1 MITRISIK
9 NTASYGAVP
18 AILETDKKIN
28 LIYGL
33 NGTGKTTLS
42 RYLQDKDNACFS
54 DCSITGLSNEKVLVY
69 NQKFV
74 GDNFY
79 QDTQKGIFSLKSEN
93 KEAKEK
99 IDTAIQEINNLK
111 NQIENDELKTGFQFD
126 LNKKQES
133 ITSLHDTTEDKTW
146 EIKTKYSGG
155 DRILEFCL
163 ENKKGSKKD
172 LFDHFSKLQKPA
184 NKPEKSTEDLKKEAE
199 ATQGENAKT
208 YDENLVKKAS
218 FDFWK
223 IENQAIFKEVII
235 GNENSQV
242 AELINKLNIS
252 DWVKKGREFINEPE
266 EENETCPFCQQKTI
280 AKELYQ
286 EIQNYFD
293 ETYQSKITSLENF
306 DKEYW
311 KEYQSIKNLETE
323 LLKIDFI
330 KNKETE
336 FKLLFKNF
344 IDKVSGNWSKIS
356 NKIKSPNIIID
367 LESSILEQNAL
378 SDFLDTIIEEIK
390 THNEKIKNKQ
400 KTKDQ
405 IIKEFWGIMRWDY
418 DQTIENHT
426 TQNTKLE
433 KEKSDI
439 ETKISGLNAK
449 INEQKKIIQDAQEEM
464 INIQDAIDA
473 INSELIFFGL
483 DGFSIVP
490 VGEKSYKLKRPNE
503 DIAKFETLSEGEK
516 TVISF
521 LYFLELCNGRENDDE
536 VVTEKIVVIDDP
548 ISSLSHM
555 YVFNIAQLIKKNF
568 FNNQHKQVFILTHNL
583 YLFHQLVNINR
594 IGGSGED
601 RFSFKG
607 NLFRV
612 VKNESSA
619 ILPLAQSEIQNEY
632 QSYWSVVKDCNNGN
646 STKFLLANS
655 MRNILEYFFGFIGKE
670 TLNNAMQRLDSD
682 RKYQF
687 FVDYVNRESHSDPVN
702 ISDMKDIDV
711 ELFKKAFKK
720 IFEDSEYKAHYDQMI
735 K

>member
-1 MITRISIK
+1 MINKISIK
-9 NTASYGAVP
+9 NIASYGETPAV
-18 AILETDKKIN
+18 LETDKKIN
-28 LIYGL
+28 LVYGL

-42 RYLQDKDNACFS
+42 NYLQDKDNDCFS
-54 DCSITGLSNEKVLVY
+54 GCSISGLSNEKVLVY

-74 GDNFY
+74 SDNFY

-99 IDTAIQEINNLK
+99 IDTATQEINKLK
-111 NQIENDELKTGFQFD
+111 NQIKNDELKTGFQFD
-126 LNKKQES
+126 LEKKQEDIDILQTGS
-133 ITSLHDTTEDKTW
+133 EEKTW
-146 EIKTKYSGG
+146 KIKNDYYGG

-163 ENKKGSKKD
+163 DGKMGSKKS
-172 LFDHFSKLQKPA
+172 LFDYVCKLQKPV

-223 IENQAIFKEVII
+223 IENQEIFKEVII

-252 DWVKKGREFINEPE
+252 DWVKKGKEFINEPK
-266 EENETCPFCQQKTI
+266 EENEPCPFCQQKTI
-280 AKELYQ
+280 TKELRK

-293 ETYQSKITSLENF
+293 ETYQNKIISLENF

-323 LLKIDFI
+323 LLKVGFI

-344 IDKVSGNWSKIS
+344 IDKISGNWSKIS

-378 SDFLDTIIEEIK
+378 NDFLDIIVNEIK
-390 THNEKIKNKQ
+390 IHNEKVNNKQ
-400 KTKDQ
+400 KTRNQ
-405 IIKEFWGIMRWDY
+405 IIKDFWEIMRWDY

-433 KEKSDI
+433 KEKSGI
-439 ETKISGLNAK
+439 ETKILEFNTK
-449 INEQKKIIQDAQEEM
+449 IGEQKKIIQDEQKEM
-464 INIQDAIDA
+464 VNIQDAIDT

-490 VGEKSYKLKRPNE
+490 AGEKSYKLKRPNE

-521 LYFLELCNGRENDDE
+521 LYFLELCKGKENNDE

-555 YVFNIAQLIKKNF
+555 YVFNVAQLIRKNF
-568 FNNQHKQVFILTHNL
+568 FNDSYKQVFILTHNL
-583 YLFHQLVNINR
+583 YFFHELLHKQKDTNA
-594 IGGSGED
+594 
-601 RFSFKG
+601 K
-607 NLFRV
+607 LFRLCR
-612 VKNESSA
+612 SDFSQ
-619 ILPLAQSEIQNEY
+619 LSEMNRKDIQNEY
-632 QSYWSVVKDCNNGN
+632 QSYWQILKDYDEGKA
-646 STKFLLANS
+646 TEVILANA
-655 MRNILEYFFGFIGKE
+655 MRNILERFFGFIEKNDFNELTKE
-670 TLNNAMQRLDSD
+670 LEKNEKNN
-682 RKYQF
+682 F
-687 FVDYVNRESHSDPVN
+687 FIRYINKESHSDPIN
-702 ISDMKDIDV
+702 ISDSKEIDPQI
-711 ELFKKAFKK
+711 FKEAFKK
-720 IFEDSEYKAHYDQMI
+720 IFQDSGYEAHYNQMI

>member
-1 MITRISIK
+1 MISKISIK
-9 NTASYGAVP
+9 NTASYGETP

-42 RYLQDKDNACFS
+42 NYLQDKDNVCFS
-54 DCSITGLSNEKVLVY
+54 SCSISGLSNEKVLVY

-74 GDNFY
+74 SDNFY

-93 KEAKEK
+93 KVAKEK
-99 IDTAIQEINNLK
+99 IDTATQEINKLK
-111 NQIENDELKTGFQFD
+111 KQIKDDELKTGTQFD
-126 LNKKQES
+126 LEKKREDIS
-133 ITSLHDTTEDKTW
+133 ILHIDSEEKTW
-146 EIKTKYSGG
+146 KIKNDYYGG

-163 ENKKGSKKD
+163 DGKMGSKKS
-172 LFDHFSKLQKPA
+172 LFDYISKLQKPSK
-184 NKPEKSTEDLKKEAE
+184 KPEKSTEDLKKEAE

-208 YDENLVKKAS
+208 YDKNLVKKANFS
-218 FDFWK
+218 FWK
-223 IENQAIFKEVII
+223 IENQEIFKEVII

-252 DWVKKGREFINEPE
+252 DWVKKGKEFLIEPE
-266 EENETCPFCQQKTI
+266 EESGTCPFCQQKTI
-280 AKELYQ
+280 TKELHQ

-293 ETYQSKITSLENF
+293 ETYQNRITSLENL

-311 KEYQSIKNLETE
+311 KEYQSIKNLESE

-336 FKLLFKNF
+336 FKLLYKNF

-356 NKIKSPNIIID
+356 NKIKSPNIIVD

-378 SDFLDTIIEEIK
+378 NDFLDTIVNEII
-390 THNEKIKNKQ
+390 THNEKVNNKQ
-400 KTKDQ
+400 KTRNQ
-405 IIKEFWGIMRWDY
+405 IIKDFWEIMRLDY
-418 DQTIENHT
+418 DQTIENHK
-426 TQNTKLE
+426 TQNAKLE

-439 ETKISGLNAK
+439 ETKISEFNTK
-449 INEQKKIIQDAQEEM
+449 IDGQKKIIQYEQKEM
-464 INIQDAIDA
+464 VNIQDAIDA

-490 VGEKSYKLKRPNE
+490 AEEKSYKLKRPNE

-521 LYFLELCNGRENDDE
+521 LYFLELCKGKESNDE

-555 YVFNIAQLIKKNF
+555 YVFNVAQLIRKNF
-568 FNNQHKQVFILTHNL
+568 FNDDYKQVFILTHNL
-583 YLFHQLVNINR
+583 YFFHELLHKQKDNNA
-594 IGGSGED
+594 
-601 RFSFKG
+601 K
-607 NLFRV
+607 LFRLCRSKFSQLSV
-612 VKNESSA
+612 MNRKD
-619 ILPLAQSEIQNEY
+619 IQNEY
-632 QSYWSVVKDCNNGN
+632 QSYWQILKDYDEG
-646 STKFLLANS
+646 SATEVILANAT
-655 MRNILEYFFGFIGKE
+655 RNILERFFGFIEKNDFNELTKE
-670 TLNNAMQRLDSD
+670 LEKDEKNN
-682 RKYQF
+682 F
-687 FVDYVNRESHSDPVN
+687 FIRYINKESHSDPIN
-702 ISDMKDIDV
+702 ISDSKEIDPQI
-711 ELFKKAFKK
+711 FKEAFKK
-720 IFEDSEYKAHYDQMI
+720 IFEDSGYEAHYNQMM